1 MQNPNITIFFDK
13 SIVKQL
19 LNFEVN
25 FCLFNLKKFKF
36 YFFYLFNIIR
46 RNFVKKVFFFFKVA

>member
-19 LNFEVN
+19 LNFEGN
-25 FCLFNLKKFKF
+25 FCLFNLKEFKF

-46 RNFVKKVFFFFKVA
+46 RNFAKKVFFFF